1 MSKNLFIAG
10 TGTNIGKTY
19 VTGLI
24 IKKLHESGKNAAYF
38 KAAMSGND
46 YDFSNQLIPGDAL
59 YVKTVSGINQP
70 LAEMCPYVYEHAY
83 SPHLAAHIEGNPI
96 EMHMIKK
103 QFQHVCER
111 YEYVT
116 MEGVGGIICPLRF
129 DEKKIWQEDVIR
141 ELGLSCILVAGAGL
155 GAINAVGTTVAYMKA
170 KGILI
175 KGIIFNLFDP
185 EDVMEEDNLKMCE
198 LMTGLPILSCV
209 KCGDKELD
217 MDVTILKSLYK

>member
-59 YVKTVSGINQP
+59 YVKAVSGINQP
-70 LAEMCPYVYEHAY
+70 LAEMCPYIYEHAY
-83 SPHLAAHIEGNPI
+83 SPHLAAHIEGNPF
-96 EMHMIKK
+96 EMHMVKK
-103 QFQHVCER
+103 QFQYVCER

-155 GAINAVGTTVAYMKA
+155 GAINAVGTTVAYMQA